1 MSEPSTISVDS
12 KVTLRKITAEI
23 VRQICNLS
31 DTLSDAQKKM
41 VAPNA
46 VSIAQAHFNK
56 FAWFRAVYA
65 DEEPVGFIMFYD
77 NPEEPDYYMLWR
89 FMIAG
94 PHQRMGFGKQ
104 AIDLLIEY
112 VKTRPNAKQLL
123 VTCNEGKASPEEF
136 YKRLGF
142 KRTGAME
149 SDEVVLSLEL
159 SEQQKM
165 QNIGNL

>member
-1 MSEPSTISVDS
+1 MSDNATIRPDS
-12 KVTLRKITAEI
+12 KVTLREITSET

-31 DTLSDAQKKM
+31 DTLSDAQKRM

-65 DEEPVGFIMFYD
+65 DEEPVGFIMLYD
-77 NPEEPDYYMLWR
+77 NPEEPEYFLWR

-94 PHQRMGFGKQ
+94 PYQRIGFGKQ

-112 VKTRPNAKQLL
+112 VKTRPNAKKLG
-123 VTCNEGKASPEEF
+123 VSCGEGEASPEGF
-136 YKRLGF
+136 YTKLGF
-142 KRTGAME
+142 RRTGEME
-149 SDEVVLSLEL
+149 DEEVILSLQLIPE
-159 SEQQKM
+159 
-165 QNIGNL
+165 